1 MTCPPLQIPCTCRTH
16 VCRPLT
22 VSIGNSK
29 IKNPQNWLSS
39 WTVRSLSQV
48 PLPLKSAWFYL
59 FVSTVAHSLF
69 LTVTFEYRESVTPKH
84 CILWRAFPVN
94 SQTNNTTIT
103 FFCHIFYFFSECFY
117 SASIFFYISC
127 QHLFILFSLCQLRSI
142 IFYVFNRNFYFFSN

>member
-1 MTCPPLQIPCTCRTH
+1 M
-16 VCRPLT
+16 
-22 VSIGNSK
+22 
-29 IKNPQNWLSS
+29 
-39 WTVRSLSQV
+39 
-48 PLPLKSAWFYL
+48 
-59 FVSTVAHSLF
+59 STVAHSLF

-127 QHLFILFSLCQLRSI
+127 QHFFILFSLCQLRSI
-142 IFYVFNRNFYFFSN
+142 IFYVFNRNFYFFLISMQHMITWRDALFRQFQKQNCGWNFKRGQRERPLQLCIVSSYPVDWYSEFKLLVFTWGH

>member
-84 CILWRAFPVN
+84 CILWRAFKQIIRPLH
-94 SQTNNTTIT
+94 
-103 FFCHIFYFFSECFY
+103 FFAIFFISFLYVFTLLLYFF
-117 SASIFFYISC
+117 IFLANIF
-127 QHLFILFSLCQLRSI
+127 FILFSLCQLRSI
-142 IFYVFNRNFYFFSN
+142 YIYIFYI